1 MRGCWPRSVWANTG
15 VRIRRD
21 DFERL
26 VARAIDELP
35 EEFARATE
43 NVAIVVEDE
52 PERELLLEMGMDPE
66 YDDLLGL
73 YQGVPLPERDPA
85 SYSALPDRIVIY
97 RGPICRATETRRQA
111 IQEIR
116 DTVVHELGHH
126 FGFEEED
133 LPY

>member
-1 MRGCWPRSVWANTG
+1 M
-15 VRIRRD
+15 RIRRD

-26 VARAIDELP
+26 VGRALDDLP
-35 EEFARATE
+35 AEFTRVME
-43 NVAIVVEDE
+43 NVAVVVEDE
-52 PERELLLEMGMDPE
+52 PGDELLLEMGMDPE
-66 YDDLLGL
+66 VDDLLGL
-73 YQGVPLPERDPA
+73 YQGVPLPARDS

-97 RGPICRATETRRQA
+97 RGPICRAVSSRRQA

-126 FGFEEED
+126 FGFEEEE